1 MLNVADGGV
10 GSAQCEEADG
20 GIEECQCDEFTAED
34 VGCASNSE
42 GAVTSAEVKRNND
55 VQRRILC

>member
-1 MLNVADGGV
+1 MLSAKRLMMEFRNVNV
-10 GSAQCEEADG
+10 TNSQQ
-20 GIEECQCDEFTAED
+20 IED

-42 GAVTSAEVKRNND
+42 GAVTNAEVKRNND